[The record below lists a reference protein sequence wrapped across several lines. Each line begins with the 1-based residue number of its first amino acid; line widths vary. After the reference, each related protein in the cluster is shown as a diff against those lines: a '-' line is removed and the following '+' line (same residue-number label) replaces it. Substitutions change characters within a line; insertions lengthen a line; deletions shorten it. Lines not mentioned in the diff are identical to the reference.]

1 MKIMRDIRLIA
12 VPALVLVLGAC
23 TGGQDDDLMAYIDSV
38 KARAGGRI
46 EPLPQIKP
54 YETFRY
60 QAAEMRSP
68 FVYNRP
74 KAGGKGNS
82 SGPRPVKNRSKEYL
96 EQFPLDTL
104 DMVGVLDRKG
114 SIYGLVQTRDG
125 LVHRIS
131 VGNYIGQNEG
141 RVVAINDSEIALE
154 EIVADGLGSFYKRP
168 ASIGL
173 GE

>member
-1 MKIMRDIRLIA
+1 MLSITHIQR
-12 VPALVLVLGAC
+12 ALLAAAAIVMLSGC
-23 TGGQDDDLMAYIDSV
+23 TGGKDEDLMSYIDSV
-38 KARAGGRI
+38 KARPGGRI

-60 QAAEMRSP
+60 QASTMRSP

-74 KAGGKGNS
+74 KAKGR
-82 SGPRPVKNRSKEYL
+82 SGDGLRPVQNRTKEYL

-104 DMVGVLDRKG
+104 DMVGVLNKNNTQYALLKT
-114 SIYGLVQTRDG
+114 SDG
-125 LVHRIS
+125 LVHRVI

-141 RVVAINDSEIALE
+141 RVVSISQSSVELE
-154 EIVADGLGSFYKRP
+154 ELVADGVGSFYKRP

>member
-1 MKIMRDIRLIA
+1 MLSIA
-12 VPALVLVLGAC
+12 QIKGALLAAAAIAMLTGC
-23 TGGQDDDLMAYIDSV
+23 TGGQDEDLMAYIDTV
-38 KARAGGRI
+38 KAKPGGRI

-60 QAAEMRSP
+60 QAQSMRSP

-74 KAGGKGNS
+74 QAKGR
-82 SGPRPVKNRSKEYL
+82 GDGIRPLQNRTKEYL

-104 DMVGVLDRKG
+104 DMVGVLNK
-114 SIYGLVQTRDG
+114 SNTQYALLKTSDG
-125 LVHRIS
+125 LVHRVV

-141 RVVAINDSEIALE
+141 RVVSISESSVELNE
-154 EIVADGLGSFYKRP
+154 LVADGVGTFYKRP